1 MSALPVLEDT
11 VPPAGG
17 AGPLGFPGAS
27 LPPLL
32 RRVLAEGLAF
42 APDGTRVPLHS
53 NISLEEAE
61 LLYRVL
67 RQVRPSRTLE
77 IGLAQG
83 ISALA
88 ILQALEDNGTGRHWV
103 LDPFQHRFGNVG
115 LAMIGRAGLAGRL
128 EFHARFAEDVIPA
141 LGPVEFAF
149 IDASHLFDLTM
160 TEFVLIDKKLAVGG
174 VVGLHDL
181 WMPSLQKVVRYAL
194 TNRSY
199 EIAREWNGPAPPRPA
214 SLRRS
219 IKRRLLR
226 LLHGVPGKEGLF
238 REELL
243 RPWSSITE
251 DNLVLLRKTGA
262 DERDWQF
269 HRSF

>member
-1 MSALPVLEDT
+1 MSALSVLEDT
-11 VPPAGG
+11 VPPASGTE
-17 AGPLGFPGAS
+17 PVSVLGAS

-61 LLYRVL
+61 LLYRGL
-67 RQVRPSRTLE
+67 RRLRPARTLE

-83 ISALA
+83 ISTLA
-88 ILQALEDNGTGRHWV
+88 ILQALEDNGSGHHCV

-115 LAMIGRAGLAGRL
+115 LAMVEQAGLAGRL
-128 EFHARFAEDVIPA
+128 EFHARFAEEVIPA
-141 LGPVEFAF
+141 LSPVEFAF
-149 IDASHLFDLTM
+149 IDSSHLFDLTVA
-160 TEFVLIDKKLAVGG
+160 EFVLVDKKLAVGG

-194 TNRSY
+194 ANRSY
-199 EIAREWNGPAPPRPA
+199 ELARDWNGPALSRPVSVRQ
-214 SLRRS
+214 SL
-219 IKRRLLR
+219 KRKLLR
-226 LLHGVPGKEGLF
+226 LLQVVPGKERLF

-243 RPWSSITE
+243 RPWCSITE
-251 DNLVLLRKTGA
+251 DNLVFLRKTGE
-262 DERDWQF
+262 DQRDWQF
-269 HRSF
+269 HRPF